1 MPSGAANVIYTIDRY
16 WSPAVVDKKR
26 HRRRNAVPPEPEGR
40 AKVFWT
46 GRSQAVRLPRAFRVA
61 TREVSVRRRGE
72 ALVLEPVQ
80 TERDENGW
88 PLAFWALA
96 GAAPAF
102 DVGDRRR
109 PHERKNA
116 LDE

>member
-1 MPSGAANVIYTIDRY
+1 VVESKKGRGRQAAT
-16 WSPAVVDKKR
+16 
-26 HRRRNAVPPEPEGR
+26 PEPQGR

-61 TREVSVRRRGE
+61 TREVSVRRQGK
-72 ALVLEPVQ
+72 ALVLEPVES
-80 TERDENGW
+80 ERDENGW

-96 GAAPAF
+96 ASAPAF
-102 DVGDRRR
+102 DVGDRRMR
-109 PHERKNA
+109 HERQDV

>member
-1 MPSGAANVIYTIDRY
+1 MVKP
-16 WSPAVVDKKR
+16 K
-26 HRRRNAVPPEPEGR
+26 RRRRRKATNPEPQGR

-61 TREVSVRRRGE
+61 TREVSVRRQGG
-72 ALVLEPVQ
+72 ALVLEPVES
-80 TERDENGW
+80 ERDENGW

-96 GAAPAF
+96 GSAPAF
-102 DVGDRRR
+102 DVGDRRVL
-109 PHERKNA
+109 HERENA

>member
-1 MPSGAANVIYTIDRY
+1 MGRASA
-16 WSPAVVDKKR
+16 K
-26 HRRRNAVPPEPEGR
+26 R

-46 GRSQAVRLPRAFRVA
+46 GRSQAVRLPKEFRFS
-61 TREVSVRRRGE
+61 TTEVSVRREGRR
-72 ALVLEPVQ
+72 LVLEPEQV
-80 TERDENGW
+80 ERDAKGW

-109 PHERKNA
+109 RHERGDV
-116 LDE
+116 LRTRR

>member
-1 MPSGAANVIYTIDRY
+1 MAA
-16 WSPAVVDKKR
+16 KR
-26 HRRRNAVPPEPEGR
+26 RGRRKAATTEPQGR

-61 TREVSVRRRGE
+61 TREVSVRRQGRV
-72 ALVLEPVQ
+72 LVLEPVEY
-80 TERDENGW
+80 ERDENGW

-96 GAAPAF
+96 GSAPAF
-102 DVGDRRR
+102 DVGDRRK
-109 PHERKNA
+109 PHERHDV

>member
-1 MPSGAANVIYTIDRY
+1 MQP
-16 WSPAVVDKKR
+16 K
-26 HRRRNAVPPEPEGR
+26 RRRRPKVARSVPQVR
-40 AKVFWT
+40 AKVFWS

-61 TREVSVRRRGE
+61 TREVSVRRQGQ
-72 ALVLEPVQ
+72 ALVLEPVES
-80 TERDENGW
+80 ERDENGW

-96 GAAPAF
+96 GSAPAF

-109 PHERKNA
+109 PHERDNA

>member
-1 MPSGAANVIYTIDRY
+1 VAKPRA
-16 WSPAVVDKKR
+16 
-26 HRRRNAVPPEPEGR
+26 RRRRTPPAPGPGAR

-61 TREVSVRRRGE
+61 TREVSVRRQGE
-72 ALVLEPVQ
+72 AIVLEPV
-80 TERDENGW
+80 ESDRDENGW

-96 GAAPAF
+96 GSAPAF
-102 DVGDRRR
+102 DVGDRRT
-109 PHERKNA
+109 PHERDDV

>member
-1 MPSGAANVIYTIDRY
+1 MGESKKGRGGKAAT
-16 WSPAVVDKKR
+16 PA
-26 HRRRNAVPPEPEGR
+26 PEGR

-61 TREVSVRRRGE
+61 TREVSVRRQGE
-72 ALVLEPVQ
+72 ALVLEPV
-80 TERDENGW
+80 ESDRDENGW

-96 GAAPAF
+96 GSAPAF
-102 DVGDRRR
+102 DVGERQM
-109 PHERKNA
+109 PHERDNV